1 MDAASPLPP
10 QQDNAVINRP
20 YPLFLGRIILLAVL
34 IGIGGGVYL
43 AAEQLMVPAWA
54 TVLLSL
60 PIAYVVWATVGE
72 RLAGVV
78 QLRHRDP

>member
-20 YPLFLGRIILLAVL
+20 YPLFLERLILLAVL

>member
-20 YPLFLGRIILLAVL
+20 YPLFLERIILLAVL

>member
-20 YPLFLGRIILLAVL
+20 YPLFLERIILLAVL

-43 AAEQLMVPAWA
+43 AAEQFRMPAWV